1 MPKGKDK
8 NPFQFIQKKEFQIF
22 DSINSEQ
29 NNFPINEIE
38 NDFLE
43 YNANFGLIKNTD
55 TNINNC
61 SSLKSDSY
69 DIVNLLKNNPNINSY
84 IHILDYLSAND
95 IIKMFSF
102 ILKNIK
108 IFIRNNQ
115 SHLIINKVISLYRIS
130 SSISNN
136 IKQDTNYNNI
146 NENILSFLS
155 AFFSKKIIYLII
167 SNNYTTTIINL
178 AKIIGY
184 PKNDFIFTEII

>member
-95 IIKMFSF
+95 TIKMFSF

-130 SSISNN
+130 SSI
-136 IKQDTNYNNI
+136 
-146 NENILSFLS
+146 
-155 AFFSKKIIYLII
+155 
-167 SNNYTTTIINL
+167 
-178 AKIIGY
+178 
-184 PKNDFIFTEII
+184 